1 MDIDQF
7 FKEFS
12 VSTSETVPEALAY
25 NSNTLDAIARASGKS
40 FYVIDY
46 HKRGFAYVS
55 PSPLFLCGRKPEEV
69 LALGYH
75 FYEQVMPAED
85 LEMLLEINRKG
96 FEQFHSISPE
106 ARIQLTITYD
116 FRLIQPSR
124 RLLMVNQKL
133 TPIQLT
139 PSGEIWLALCVVSL
153 SSNSQPGNVFIHI
166 NGELHRFHYS
176 FEGKRWHESG
186 LITLSER
193 EKEVLQLSAEGYSNE
208 EVGNKLCIDINT
220 VKFHK
225 RKLYDK
231 FNVKNIV
238 EAITFAH
245 NNWLL

>member
-7 FKEFS
+7 FQEFS
-12 VSTSETVPEALAY
+12 VEASETVPEALAY
-25 NSNTLDAIARASGKS
+25 SSSTLDAIARASGKS

-55 PSPLFLCGRKPEEV
+55 STPLFLCGRKPEEV

-96 FEQFHSISPE
+96 FDQFHSMLPE
-106 ARIQLTITYD
+106 ARINLTITYD
-116 FRLIQPSR
+116 FRLIQPNR
-124 RLLMVNQKL
+124 RPLMVNHKL
-133 TPIQLT
+133 TPILLT

-153 SSNSQPGNVFIHI
+153 SSSSNPGNVFIHI
-166 NGELHRFHYS
+166 NGKLYHFLYS
-176 FEGKRWHESG
+176 FAGKRWCKAEI
-186 LITLSER
+186 ITLSER

-208 EVGNKLCIDINT
+208 EVGDKLCIDINT

-225 RKLYDK
+225 RKLYEK

-238 EAITFAH
+238 EAITFAQ